1 MYEVVILSVDQLEVL
16 TINMTVHG
24 GSREEEEIMTD

>member
-16 TINMTVHG
+16 TINMTVRG
-24 GSREEEEIMTD
+24 GSREEEETTTD